1 MDEKYHPRHADLG
14 HRRRLRLR
22 LRDKLGHGALG
33 QIEHK

>member
-14 HRRRLRLR
+14 HRRRLRDELC
-22 LRDKLGHGALG
+22 HGALG